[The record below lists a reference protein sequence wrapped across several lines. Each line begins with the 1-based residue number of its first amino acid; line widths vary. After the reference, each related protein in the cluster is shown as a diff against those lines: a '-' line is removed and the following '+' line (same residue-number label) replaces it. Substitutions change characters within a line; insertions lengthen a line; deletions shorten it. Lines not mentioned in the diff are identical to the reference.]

1 LEDTN
6 QVAAPEQ
13 GAAQSDNTGTTQG
26 APEQSAPAK
35 SANET
40 KLERQLAD
48 VTAKRDTYKKE
59 RDTARTDLAKV
70 SKERDAL
77 LTENEQLQKEKEA
90 AAQAS
95 APTST
100 EVAATEAAQEP
111 TQEEYIKDLLRRNG
125 LQKAWMLTSGPC
137 FSEEHAKEF
146 AGPEFNSLTVIS
158 LEENAGSK

>member
-1 LEDTN
+1 MDPATQDN
-6 QVAAPEQ
+6 AAAAEQ
-13 GAAQSDNTGTTQG
+13 GAAQPEATGTTSA

-40 KLERQLAD
+40 KLEGQLKD
-48 VTAKRDTYKKE
+48 AKAKGEGYKKE

-77 LTENEQLQKEKEA
+77 LTENEQLKQEKAA

-95 APTST
+95 ETTST
-100 EVAATEAAQEP
+100 EAAATEAAQEP

-125 LQKAWMLTSGPC
+125 LPKAWMLTAGPC
-137 FSEEHAKEF
+137 FSEAHAREF
-146 AGPEFNSLTVIS
+146 AGAEFDSLNVIS
-158 LEENAGSK
+158 LD